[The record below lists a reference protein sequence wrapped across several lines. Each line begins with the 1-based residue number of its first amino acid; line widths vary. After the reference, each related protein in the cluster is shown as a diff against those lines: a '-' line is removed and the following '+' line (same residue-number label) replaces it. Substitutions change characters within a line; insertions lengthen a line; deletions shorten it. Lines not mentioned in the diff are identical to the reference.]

1 MRNGLKAQ
9 GDDINSGYV
18 RYAVE
23 GMKSTES
30 TRATLFGDTLAIR
43 SRRVHPVKFVPEKCV
58 GPARGKRWQITLS

>member
-43 SRRVHPVKFVPEKCV
+43 SRRVHPVNLFPRSASVQHATK
-58 GPARGKRWQITLS
+58 GGKSP